1 MGVVGAEFK
10 KGCLDSLPIV
20 AGFIPA
26 CFTFGLV
33 GKGLGLGSLEVFLMS
48 ALMYAG
54 TSQFAGVKLLAAG
67 TAAPLILLLTLVI
80 NLRYLM
86 ISLSFSGSVR
96 RNLSTAVKA
105 WIGFSLT
112 EEVYAVSMLSDKQ
125 SLGQEAADGQT
136 PELPLHYLLGLQIP
150 PYAANLVS
158 TAAGISLAAYI
169 PAAFLPA
176 LNTSL
181 YALLIA
187 LIVPQL
193 RGNRRNLVICLC
205 SALFSRLLQ
214 PYLGS
219 SAVLAAMLAGMAAG
233 LLIPVRVNRAVE
245 EAA

>member
-1 MGVVGAEFK
+1 MKLLDSNFK
-10 KGCLDSLPIV
+10 RGCMDSLPIV

-48 ALMYAG
+48 ALIYAG
-54 TSQFAGVKLLAAG
+54 TSQFAGVKMLAAG
-67 TAAPLILLLTLVI
+67 MGAPLILLLTLVV

-86 ISLSFSGSVR
+86 ISLSFSRSLKRTLG
-96 RNLSTAVKA
+96 AYAKA

-112 EEVYAVSMLSDKQ
+112 EEVYAVSMLSHQ
-125 SLGQEAADGQT
+125 VNAGQQQASGEN
-136 PELPLHYLLGLQIP
+136 PPLPVKYVLGLQLP
-150 PYAANLVS
+150 PYAANLMS
-158 TAAGISLAAYI
+158 TTAGILLAGYV
-169 PAAFLPA
+169 PSSMLPA

-193 RGNRRNLVICLC
+193 RSSRRNLAVCLC
-205 SALFSRLLQ
+205 SMLFSWLLQ
-214 PYLGS
+214 PWLGS
-219 SAVLAAMLAGMAAG
+219 SAVLVAMLAGMSAG
-233 LLIPVRVNRAVE
+233 ILVPLPDSSGMK

>member
-1 MGVVGAEFK
+1 MKPLDSNFIQ
-10 KGCLDSLPIV
+10 GCRDSLPIV

-48 ALMYAG
+48 ALIYAG

-67 TAAPLILLLTLVI
+67 MAAPLILLLTLVV

-86 ISLSFSGSVR
+86 ISLSFSRSLPRSLG
-96 RNLSTAVKA
+96 AGAKA

-112 EEVYAVSMLSDKQ
+112 EEVYAVSMLRHQ
-125 SLGQEAADGQT
+125 PNDGRLQK
-136 PELPLHYLLGLQIP
+136 PGACGPLRVQYLLGLQLP
-150 PYAANLVS
+150 PYAVNLLS
-158 TAAGISLAAYI
+158 TTAGIMCAGYV
-169 PAAFLPA
+169 PAAMLPA

-193 RGNRRNLVICLC
+193 RSSRRNLAVCLT
-205 SALFSRLLQ
+205 SALFSWLLQ
-214 PYLGS
+214 PWLGS
-219 SAVLAAMLAGMAAG
+219 SAVLVAMLAGMSAG
-233 LLIPVRVNRAVE
+233 ILVPLPESSDVK